1 MLLPN
6 ADADLLDSYSSTVA
20 DVADAV
26 SPAVCALS
34 VDRRGG
40 GSSVVLSTDG
50 LIVTNEHVVG
60 DRRQV
65 GVRFLD
71 GRLSPAT
78 VLGSDP
84 ATDLA
89 LLRARDGGPA
99 AARLGDSSTLR
110 QGQIAIAIG
119 APFGFQATVTAGVI
133 SALGRTLASRG
144 GRPIEDVIQTDAA
157 LNRATPAA
165 RS

>member
-6 ADADLLDSYSSTVA
+6 TDAKLLDSYSGTVA
-20 DVADAV
+20 KVAEAV

-34 VDRRGG
+34 VQGRGG
-40 GSSVVLSTDG
+40 GSGVVLSTDG
-50 LIVTNEHVVG
+50 LIITNEHVVG
-60 DRRQV
+60 RRRET
-65 GVRFLD
+65 GVHFLD
-71 GRLSPAT
+71 GSVSVAK

-89 LLRARDGGPA
+89 LLRTDAGGLA

-119 APFGFQATVTAGVI
+119 NPFGFQATVTAGVV
-133 SALGRTLASRG
+133 SALGRTLAAAAA
-144 GRPIEDVIQTDAA
+144 GRST
-157 LNRATPAA
+157 T
-165 RS
+165 